1 MRSIPILVLVAC
13 SLTVAPAAA
22 QSHVGGHHGG
32 TASAP
37 YAGLETRR
45 IKALSPQ
52 QIADLGAGRGMGLA
66 LPAELNGY
74 PGPLHVLDL
83 ADALGLTV
91 EQRSRTQA
99 LMDAMRAERIPIGVR
114 IVGEETALDGLF
126 AERTVTPASL
136 RDATR
141 LIAASQGTLRAAHLR
156 YHLLMAELLTPDQIA
171 EYGRLRSYGP
181 AMAIP

>member
-1 MRSIPILVLVAC
+1 MRSIPILVLVA
-13 SLTVAPAAA
+13 SALTVMVRASA
-22 QSHVGGHHGG
+22 QNHGSHHGG
-32 TASAP
+32 WTAAP

-45 IKALSPQ
+45 IMALSPQ

-74 PGPLHVLDL
+74 PGPLHVLEL

-99 LMDAMRAERIPIGVR
+99 LTDAMRAETIPIGLR
-114 IVGEETALDGLF
+114 IVAEETALDGLF
-126 AERTVTPASL
+126 AERTITPARL

-141 LIAASQGTLRAAHLR
+141 SIAASQGNLRAAHLR
-156 YHLLMAELLTPDQIA
+156 YHLIMAEVLTPEQTA
-171 EYGRLRSYGP
+171 RYNHLRGYGSVKP
-181 AMAIP
+181 AP